1 MWRVCA
7 SLQKR
12 EASAAATTQR
22 GLWHPGATRDA
33 FSSAR
38 ECKAYVAT
46 RISRSVLAPFTRWS
60 VQVAKLLFRCTRC
73 NCFSMMVD
81 PLPPGMGSP
90 ALPWHHGVKWK
101 PGASPAHLTHIIG
114 SRPHYSFVSSGW
126 QAWRRHSGPLLAPR
140 GSAIRRHHCCAS
152 AHAWPL
158 SEPLSAAAPV
168 PRMVRAAPRAEPP
181 RLAAM

>member
-1 MWRVCA
+1 MCA

-12 EASAAATTQR
+12 EASAAERQRSEACGIQEPHATVSVLHVSVKRMSQR
-22 GLWHPGATRDA
+22 GYRHPCWHPLHGGR
-33 FSSAR
+33 
-38 ECKAYVAT
+38 CK
-46 RISRSVLAPFTRWS
+46 L
-60 VQVAKLLFRCTRC
+60 AKLLFRCTRC

-114 SRPHYSFVSSGW
+114 SHPHYSFVSSGW
-126 QAWRRHSGPLLAPR
+126 QAWRRHSGPLSAPR
-140 GSAIRRHHCCAS
+140 GSDIRRHHCCAS

-158 SEPLSAAAPV
+158 SDPWAAAPV
-168 PRMVRAAPRAEPP
+168 PRMVRAAPRMEPP